1 MSECRIC
8 GRPVTEGGLCRYHHL
23 ALNNLKSGYDAWT
36 DALDISWEGYLRR
49 LLDCSETG
57 QWVVEVI
64 NHLLEEDESSVSE
77 QSPSTSADPD
87 H

>member
-1 MSECRIC
+1 
-8 GRPVTEGGLCRYHHL
+8 
-23 ALNNLKSGYDAWT
+23 
-36 DALDISWEGYLRR
+36 LDISWEGYLRR